1 MYALENPKV
10 GQVVV
15 SRMGHD
21 KQRVYLIVAVL
32 GGDFVLCADGKYR
45 TLDNPKPKRL
55 KHLGLVGEC
64 EATAKKVASGK
75 VTDAALRKTL
85 GEWKSKLADDAKA

>member
-1 MYALENPKV
+1 MYTLENPKV

-32 GGDFVLCADGKYR
+32 GEDFVLCADGKYR
-45 TLDNPKPKRL
+45 TLDNPKQKRL
-55 KHLGLVGEC
+55 KHLKLLGEC
-64 EATAKKVASGK
+64 EAAAEKVSGGK
-75 VTDAALRKTL
+75 CTDAYLRKTL
-85 GEWKSKLADDAKA
+85 GVWQTKLAGGNG